1 MGKTKHGSK
10 AVNTEQRPSRAK
22 VGSTSSPRKSWS
34 LAEYG
39 LRVETV
45 KADGNCFFR
54 AVAAQLEV
62 LLPDTRNHQSRAVT
76 HRQLSPS
83 PQPECYAGS

>member
-1 MGKTKHGSK
+1 MGKAKHGSIAVKTSEK
-10 AVNTEQRPSRAK
+10 ASKAK
-22 VGSTSSPRKSWS
+22 KGQAASSWKPWS
-34 LAEYG
+34 LADLG

-62 LLPDTRNHQSRAVT
+62 ELPEQFTTFVHFT
-76 HRQLSPS
+76 
-83 PQPECYAGS
+83 

>member
-1 MGKTKHGSK
+1 MGKAKQGSK
-10 AVNTEQRPSRAK
+10 AVKTEQK
-22 VGSTSSPRKSWS
+22 VPKKKSGQTSLPWSSWS

-62 LLPDTRNHQSRAVT
+62 L
-76 HRQLSPS
+76 PS
-83 PQPECYAGS
+83 S